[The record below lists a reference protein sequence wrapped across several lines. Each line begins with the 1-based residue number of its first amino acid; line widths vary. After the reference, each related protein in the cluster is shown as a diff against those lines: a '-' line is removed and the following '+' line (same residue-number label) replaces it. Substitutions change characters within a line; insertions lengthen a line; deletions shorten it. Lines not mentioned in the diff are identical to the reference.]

1 MDWIGGRVDGYAWE
15 IHTFSICLCL
25 SFSHIEKG
33 SPCFQ
38 KLTLRCLQMEPDEWN
53 FSPWSSP
60 GRSGSLFEATMEK
73 MVVDCDFSTE
83 CLELRKNLGSTCLA
97 GFGPSEPGKQ
107 KRAVWTPDQIRENSP
122 HPFITLRHG
131 DSSVQFHPCW
141 AFVWWLLFL
150 PLLGF
155 LMEA

>member
-1 MDWIGGRVDGYAWE
+1 
-15 IHTFSICLCL
+15 
-25 SFSHIEKG
+25 
-33 SPCFQ
+33 
-38 KLTLRCLQMEPDEWN
+38 MEPDEWN

-83 CLELRKNLGSTCLA
+83 CLELGKNLGSTCLA

-107 KRAVWTPDQIRENSP
+107 KRAAWTPDRIRENSP

-131 DSSVQFHPCW
+131 DSSVQFHLCW
-141 AFVWWLLFL
+141 AFAWWLLFL